1 MVISSQKNRFPL
13 SCDTDGRMSDKL
25 RIGLYGRNGHQIGNK
40 LKNHPDAVLTAVCM
54 PGESPDFG
62 EGVRVYATLS
72 EMLADGTVDMV
83 SLCSPKRAS
92 QAGDAIACLNAGKHV
107 YAEKPAALS
116 ETELDKIFA
125 AADKNGREFHEMA
138 DSVYS
143 EPYWSLRKVVRSGRI
158 GEVVQVYAQKS
169 YPSNFAKRPGDEE
182 TDGGLIR
189 WVGIHAVRFI
199 EHTTGIFV
207 RDVRA
212 VETRLGSD
220 TGIFTAASLAMSLEN
235 GGVAAVAMNYLNP
248 VGFPG
253 WGNET
258 VRVFGTRGMVELT
271 DGGKRT
277 RLYTDRDEGELVPA
291 GDCRDY
297 FDLLMRH
304 LRYGEDLPME
314 REDEFHPLR
323 VVIRAKDGAEVT
335 E

>member
-1 MVISSQKNRFPL
+1 MNGKIRV
-13 SCDTDGRMSDKL
+13 
-25 RIGLYGRNGHQIGNK
+25 GLYGRNGHQIGKK
-40 LKNHPDAVLTAVCM
+40 LNHHPDAVLTAVCM
-54 PGESPDFG
+54 PGETPDFG
-62 EGVRVYATLS
+62 EGVRVYASLP
-72 EMLADGTVDMV
+72 EMLADENVEFV
-83 SLCSPKRAS
+83 SLCSPRRAD
-92 QAGDAIACLNAGKHV
+92 QAGDAVLCLNAGKHV

-116 ETELDKIFA
+116 EAELDGIFA

-138 DSVYS
+138 DSVYY
-143 EPYWSLRKVVRSGRI
+143 EPWWSLRETVRSGRI

-212 VETRLGSD
+212 VETHLGSD

-235 GGVAAVAMNYLNP
+235 GGVASVAMNYLNP
-248 VGFPG
+248 AGFPG

-258 VRVFGTRGMVELT
+258 VRVFGTRGMAELT
-271 DGGKRT
+271 DGGRRT
-277 RLYTDRDEGELVPA
+277 HLYTDRDEGELVPL

-304 LRYGEDLPME
+304 LRYGEALPME
-314 REDEFHPLR
+314 REEEFHPLR
-323 VVIRAKDGAEVT
+323 VVIRAKDAAKKE
-335 E
+335 

>member
-1 MVISSQKNRFPL
+1 MREKIRV
-13 SCDTDGRMSDKL
+13 
-25 RIGLYGRNGHQIGNK
+25 GLYGRNGHQIGNK
-40 LKNHPDAVLTAVCM
+40 LKDHPDAVLTAVCM
-54 PGESPDFG
+54 PGETPDLG
-62 EGVRVYATLS
+62 EGVRIYATLP
-72 EMLADGTVDMV
+72 EILADENVDMV
-83 SLCSPKRAS
+83 SLCSPKRS
-92 QAGDAIACLNAGKHV
+92 EQAGDAVLCLAAGKHV

-116 ETELDKIFA
+116 EEELEEIFA
-125 AADKNGREFHEMA
+125 VADKNGREFHEMA
-138 DSVYS
+138 DSVYY
-143 EPYWSLRKVVRSGRI
+143 EPWWSLREVVRSGKI

-169 YPSNFAKRPGDEE
+169 YPSNFAKRPSDEE

-207 RDVRA
+207 RDVCA

-235 GGVAAVAMNYLNP
+235 GGVASVAMNYLNP

-277 RLYTDRDEGELVPA
+277 HLYTDRDEGELQPS

-304 LRYGEDLPME
+304 LRYGGDLPMG
-314 REDEFHPLR
+314 REEEFHPLR
-323 VVIRAKDGAEVT
+323 VVIRAKKSAEVNV
-335 E
+335 